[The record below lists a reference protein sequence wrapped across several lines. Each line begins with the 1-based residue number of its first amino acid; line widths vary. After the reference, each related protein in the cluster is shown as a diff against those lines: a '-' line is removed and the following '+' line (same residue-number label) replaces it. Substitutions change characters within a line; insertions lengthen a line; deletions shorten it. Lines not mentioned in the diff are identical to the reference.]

1 MRISLGI
8 LSESRVGWTIMIIWI
23 CVVVVEIEVY
33 LINKIGQMMS
43 LKALLDLTRFCSLDP
58 VSMQYP
64 KAYDQNINSP
74 I

>member
-1 MRISLGI
+1 
-8 LSESRVGWTIMIIWI
+8 
-23 CVVVVEIEVY
+23 
-33 LINKIGQMMS
+33 MS
-43 LKALLDLTRFCSLDP
+43 LKTLLDLTRFCSLDP